1 MMVVLEP
8 SPLVLTWLPVTGW
21 APGVTCAPITPPL
34 QVQES
39 VRAGWASKG
48 SGSFGASNR
57 VAVAAAAAAAS
68 PGRAAQEPPFAP
80 PSPHRRHGH
89 ANLL

>member
-39 VRAGWASKG
+39 VHTAW
-48 SGSFGASNR
+48 
-57 VAVAAAAAAAS
+57 
-68 PGRAAQEPPFAP
+68 
-80 PSPHRRHGH
+80 
-89 ANLL
+89 